1 MPEQLGGLPAAGFT
15 RIAAFG
21 TLKTNQSSI
30 AVAVRCCGVFFYIVL
45 WTHDYAYSHDSARR
59 RKAPG

>member
-21 TLKTNQSSI
+21 TLKTKSVEHRRGS
-30 AVAVRCCGVFFYIVL
+30 ALLRRFFLHCFVD
-45 WTHDYAYSHDSARR
+45 T
-59 RKAPG
+59 